1 MVERYRIDLQNI
13 VDRFEAARE
22 EPAGIECR
30 HFFSGAAAYVDGR
43 IFMSLSPAGLALK
56 LPTAEREKLRA
67 AGAGSLRYFPEAPV
81 KKGYVVLPDDI
92 AGDHEALAPLIE
104 KAIAHCQEDRTT

>member
-1 MVERYRIDLQNI
+1 MVEQYRQDLQEI

-30 HFFSGAAAYVDGR
+30 HFFSGAAAYAEGR

-81 KKGYVVLPDDI
+81 KKGYVVLPDEI
-92 AGDHEALAPLIE
+92 AGDPEALAPLIE
-104 KAIAHCQEDRTT
+104 KAIGHTLGNRDD